1 MLKVEVSKMED
12 AATSQPPLKTRADY
26 EAATE
31 QCLAETKRLQEQIA
45 RDQEEMDRLKA
56 ETRAILAKIKAA

>member
-1 MLKVEVSKMED
+1 MED
-12 AATSQPPLKTRADY
+12 AVTPQPTLRTRADY

-31 QCLAETKRLQEQIA
+31 QCLAETRRLQEQIA
-45 RDQEEMDRLKA
+45 RDQEEIDRLKA